1 MRQCPAGI
9 ASTALRYSRLH
20 ISRTGSV
27 LYNVSNLR
35 SKSSL
40 ESRDCAEFTRHEN
53 VEYATVIEETLDK
66 GRFTGNDLRYV
77 RRRPDGPICQ
87 RTAKTRSDR
96 TVHTKMIMIA
106 SSACGILRSQGEKQ
120 VGNTFQRR
128 NNSRGAKTP
137 FMQQEQKQH
146 LQLED

>member
-66 GRFTGNDLRYV
+66 GRFTENDLRYV

-96 TVHTKMIMIA
+96 TVHTMFMIA
-106 SSACGILRSQGEKQ
+106 SSACGILRSRGEKQ
-120 VGNTFQRR
+120 VGNTFQCG
-128 NNSRGAKTP
+128 NNSRGAKNP
-137 FMQQEQKQH
+137 FMEQEQKQC